1 MIVLFTERLGI
12 APVVGVWGKRHEVPC
27 HPQLEGYLQA
37 WLRAACNL
45 QSTSDLH
52 AAAREHQAQI
62 ERDVQPRAE

>member
-1 MIVLFTERLGI
+1 MNVLFTERLGI

-27 HPQLEGYLQA
+27 HPQLGGYLQA
-37 WLRAACNL
+37 GNL
-45 QSTSDLH
+45 QSTSDLR